1 MNFEHTEE
9 RKMLA
14 DTLDRWVLK
23 DYPLAA
29 RLTAGAGEE
38 GFSRDKWAALAELG
52 VIGALFD
59 ETDGGFG
66 GGGFDLTVVFQS
78 LGRGLLVEPLLQSG
92 VLGGGAIAAGGGR
105 LALLEQIISGEKQ
118 VALAHSEAA
127 DGGEVEAMEARA
139 EQTGDGWKIT
149 GHKSMV
155 RHAATADYLVVSAR
169 SAAQTS
175 LFLVP
180 SGSAGLSLQT
190 YQTIDGGR
198 ASEVLLDA
206 VDLPADALI
215 GAAGHGE
222 TILTDVLGRGVLCLC
237 AEALGLMEVIRDI
250 TVEFLQTRK
259 QFGLPIGKF
268 QALQHR
274 VAEMLLEIEQVKSA
288 VINAAD
294 VVDAPGRVRE
304 RALSAAKY
312 TVGRVGK
319 LVAEEAI
326 QMHGG
331 MGMTWE
337 YPLGHFAKRLI
348 MIDHELGD
356 EDFHLTRFI
365 KLGQID
371 EGRIDG

>member
-38 GFSRDKWAALAELG
+38 GFSRDKWADLAELG

-105 LALLEQIISGEKQ
+105 LALVEQIISGEKQ

-149 GHKSMV
+149 GQKSVV

-169 SAAQTS
+169 SAAQIS

-222 TILTDVLGRGVLCLC
+222 TILTGVLGRGVLCLC

-312 TVGRVGK
+312 AVGRVGK

>member
-9 RKMLA
+9 RNMLA

-118 VALAHSEAA
+118 VVLAHSEAA

-149 GHKSMV
+149 GQKSVV

-169 SAAQTS
+169 SAAQIS

>member
-1 MNFEHTEE
+1 MDFEHSDE

-14 DTLDRWVLK
+14 DTLDRWVLQ

-29 RLTAGAGEE
+29 RLTAGASELGYA
-38 GFSRDKWAALAELG
+38 RDKWASLAELG
-52 VIGALFD
+52 VIGALFA
-59 ETDGGFG
+59 EEDGGFG
-66 GGGFDLTVVFQS
+66 GHGFDLSVVFQS
-78 LGRGLLVEPLLQSG
+78 LGRGLVVEPLLQSG
-92 VLGGGAIAAGGGR
+92 VLGGGAVALGGGQAE
-105 LALLEQIISGEKQ
+105 LIEALISGEKQ
-118 VALAHSEAA
+118 TALAHFEAS
-127 DGGEVEAMEARA
+127 DGGEIDAIEAVA
-139 EQTGDGWKIT
+139 EKTRDGWRLRGQKAV
-149 GHKSMV
+149 V
-155 RHAATADYLVVSAR
+155 RSAASADFLVVSAK
-169 SAAQTS
+169 SAAGVS
-175 LFLVP
+175 LFMVP
-180 SGSAGLSLQT
+180 SDNGGLSLQT
-190 YQTIDGGR
+190 YQTIDGGS

-206 VDLPADALI
+206 VDLPTDALI
-215 GAAGHGE
+215 GTEGQGAE
-222 TILTDVLGRGVLCLC
+222 ILTEVLGRGVLCLC

-274 VAEMLLEIEQVKSA
+274 MAEMLLEIEQVKSA

-294 VVDAPGRVRE
+294 VVDTPGRPRE

-337 YPLGHFAKRLI
+337 YPLGHFAKRLV

-356 EDFHLTRFI
+356 EDHHLTRFI
-365 KLGQID
+365 ALGRAD
-371 EGRIDG
+371 GRADG